1 MGKGHCWASRPFG
14 YPKTKSRPRPRTVGS
29 ETPRFRW
36 PGTRRHRSGRSQRDR
51 RSRRRLRPQAR
62 VGRGSGCSSRPFG
75 YPKTKSRPR
84 AVGSETPRS
93 VGQGHVDTVL
103 GEADDISRAVAVYV
117 RHKARVFVLAAPA
130 ARFGTPK
137 RSPDRGLLG
146 LKPPVS
152 VALGHVDTVL
162 GEADDFGQVEAV
174 SVRKQARVGVLAA
187 PAARLGTPKR
197 SPTRELL
204 GLKPPGSVG
213 QGHVDTVSGEAD
225 DVSRAVVV
233 YVRKLAWVGVLAVP
247 AAAGTKGVENR
258 SRRPQN

>member
-1 MGKGHCWASRPFG
+1 MPRRARSRP
-14 YPKTKSRPRPRTVGS
+14 
-29 ETPRFRW
+29 
-36 PGTRRHRSGRSQRDR
+36 H
-51 RSRRRLRPQAR
+51 LAR
-62 VGRGSGCSSRPFG
+62 VFVLAAPAARLGTPKRSPDRGLLGLKP
-75 YPKTKSRPR
+75 
-84 AVGSETPRS
+84 PRS

-117 RHKARVFVLAAPA
+117 RHKARGFVLAAPA

-152 VALGHVDTVL
+152 VALGHVDTVH
-162 GEADDFGQVEAV
+162 GEADDVGNLVV
-174 SVRKQARVGVLAA
+174 VYVRKRARVGVLAA
-187 PAARLGTPKR
+187 PAARVGTPKR

-204 GLKPPGSVG
+204 GLTPPGSVG

-258 SRRPQN
+258 S

>member
-1 MGKGHCWASRPFG
+1 MGT
-14 YPKTKSRPRPRTVGS
+14 PKRSPDPDRGLLGLKPPGSVGQGRVDTVLG
-29 ETPRFRW
+29 EANEIGAAVAVYVRKLAWGEVLAAPAARLGTPK
-36 PGTRRHRSGRSQRDR
+36 RSPDR
-51 RSRRRLRPQAR
+51 GLLGLKP
-62 VGRGSGCSSRPFG
+62 
-75 YPKTKSRPR
+75 
-84 AVGSETPRS
+84 PRS